1 MKIKHWLLLLL
12 AALVAVGFLVYACR
26 DNSVTTAVNDKIDAT
41 PTQIVAMKEIG
52 EWEFL
57 TIHDE
62 ELVDTVR
69 KGLFTDDTLIR
80 IYYGTLR
87 LGFDTREAAADWL
100 TVKGDTAIVQLP
112 AIRLLSDEFIDE
124 ARTQSFFETGSWS
137 DADRKA
143 LAARAALQMKQRCL
157 TKANL
162 QSAGRNAV
170 MQFEQMM
177 KALGYHTVTVS
188 IEEHQAAP

>member
-1 MKIKHWLLLLL
+1 MKTKYWLL
-12 AALVAVGFLVYACR
+12 AALAALLVVGYLVYACR
-26 DNSVTTAVNDKIDAT
+26 DNSVAVVVSDKIDAT
-41 PTQIVAMKEIG
+41 PTQITAMKEIG

-57 TIHDE
+57 VVHDE

-69 KGLFTDDTLIR
+69 KGVFTDDSLIR

-87 LGFDTREAAADWL
+87 LGFDTHDAPADWL
-100 TVKGDTAIVQLP
+100 TVHGDTAIVRLP

-124 ARTQSFFETGSWS
+124 ARTQSFFETGRWS

-143 LAARAALQMKQRCL
+143 LAERAALQMKQRCF
-157 TKANL
+157 TKANI

-170 MQFEQMM
+170 SHFQQMM
-177 KALGYHTVTVS
+177 KALGYHTVNVTV
-188 IEEHQAAP
+188 EESR